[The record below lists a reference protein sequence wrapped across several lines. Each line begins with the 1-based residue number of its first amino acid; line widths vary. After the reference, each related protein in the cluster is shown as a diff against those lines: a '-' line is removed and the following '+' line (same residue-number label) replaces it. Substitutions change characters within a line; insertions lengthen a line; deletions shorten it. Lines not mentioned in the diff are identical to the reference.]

1 MENNKMDYKQRQKI
15 LWGFLNYLFDK
26 GHVNIQQLSNDLP
39 LEELKSTEDKL
50 DAITTHLGLT
60 SILDDMGL
68 KKKSI
73 TEYRWL

>member
-1 MENNKMDYKQRQKI
+1 MEIDNMDYKERQKI
-15 LWGFLNYLFDK
+15 VWLFLDYLFKK
-26 GHVNIQQLSNDLP
+26 GYVNIQELSNDLP
-39 LEELKSTEDKL
+39 LETLKSTEDKL

-73 TEYRWL
+73 TEFRWI